1 MDDHFR
7 AFSFVDRIHPGSS
20 GLQIRGSYLVPAGLT
35 EFSSSLVAEAVG
47 QLAAWAAMVAVDF
60 RARPVAGIASR
71 VQMNAAPRPGQT
83 LELAAN
89 LESVDDEAVGYC
101 GSASVD
107 GKVILRLEH
116 CVGPMMP
123 VADFDDPQLLRA
135 RHALLCGAGATPGA
149 FDGVPTMAL
158 TRTTGENGHMARA
171 TLEVPA
177 AAPLFADHFPRKP
190 VFPGSLLMCH
200 QLQLAAAF
208 AKEIPPPNGATGSTW
223 GLHEIADMKLRSFI
237 PPGSQIELEVK
248 LLGRTERTAELAL
261 EGRREGRLVGAAR
274 VLLATEAHS

>member
-7 AFSFVDRIHPGSS
+7 AFSFVDRIHPGTS
-20 GLQIRGSYLVPAGLT
+20 GAHIRGSYHVPEGLT

-71 VQMNAAPRPGQT
+71 VKMSGTPRPGQT
-83 LELAAN
+83 LELAAD
-89 LESVDDEAVGYC
+89 LESVDDEAIGYC

-107 GKVILRLEH
+107 GKEILRLEH

-123 VADFDDPQLLRA
+123 VADFDDPELLRA
-135 RHALLCGAGATPGA
+135 RHALLCGAGAAPGV
-149 FDGVPTMAL
+149 FGGVPTMAL
-158 TRTTGENGHMARA
+158 TRTAGESGQMARA
-171 TLEVPA
+171 ILQVPA
-177 AAPLFADHFPRKP
+177 SAPLFADHFPRKP

-208 AKEIPPPNGATGSTW
+208 AKEIPAPNGSAWSLG
-223 GLHEIADMKLRSFI
+223 EIADMKLRSFI

-274 VLLATEAHS
+274 VLLGTGAHS

>member
-7 AFSFVDRIHPGSS
+7 AFSFVDRIQPGAS
-20 GLQIRGSYLVPAGLT
+20 GPQIRGSYHVPTRLT

-47 QLAAWAAMVAVDF
+47 QLAAWAAMVAVNF

-89 LESVDDEAVGYC
+89 LESVDDEAIGYC
-101 GSASVD
+101 GNACVD
-107 GKVILRLEH
+107 GKEILRLEH

-123 VADFDDPQLLRA
+123 VADFDDPELLRA
-135 RHALLCGAGATPGA
+135 RHALLCGKGAIPGV
-149 FDGVPTMAL
+149 FGGLPTMAL
-158 TRTTGENGHMARA
+158 TRTTGENGHLARA
-171 TLEVPA
+171 TFQVPA
-177 AAPLFADHFPRKP
+177 SAPLFADHFPRKP
-190 VFPGSLLMCH
+190 VFPGSLLMHH

-208 AKEIPPPNGATGSTW
+208 AKEIPPPNGSGWALG
-223 GLHEIADMKLRSFI
+223 EIADMKLRSFI

-274 VLLATEAHS
+274 VLLGTGAHS